1 MVKWGGQR
9 MVCQNGYSQ
18 LAGGVE
24 KVHSDLQHQRSIIQ
38 SLVEAENM
46 YKNELGQLK
55 TNLQRYLE
63 ERAQE
68 TPAVK
73 AIVDNSIQKKKLHY
87 VLGWKLARMEILA
100 TNQGMAIARQ
110 ASQGDEAETALPDIA
125 ALHERMDGIG
135 CETLR
140 IARQADDSLVR
151 LEQVEG
157 LCEHFTDTWNDAVPV
172 NFFSCTSF
180 APAQSDRICKSS

>member
-1 MVKWGGQR
+1 MGRSAHGL
-9 MVCQNGYSQ
+9 QNGYSQ

-38 SLVEAENM
+38 SLVEAKNM

-73 AIVDNSIQKKKLHY
+73 AIVDNSIQKKTTLR
-87 VLGWKLARMEILA
+87 ARME
-100 TNQGMAIARQ
+100 T
-110 ASQGDEAETALPDIA
+110 
-125 ALHERMDGIG
+125 
-135 CETLR
+135 C
-140 IARQADDSLVR
+140 
-151 LEQVEG
+151 
-157 LCEHFTDTWNDAVPV
+157 
-172 NFFSCTSF
+172 
-180 APAQSDRICKSS
+180 